1 MQQAGLEQ
9 PTFVALLIHR
19 FGLSLPTRVRAFN
32 VAWVSFLVTKV
43 FAFIYSIVMLVVF
56 WNDAPVSFIIVMV
69 VLLTVVTVTQLQ
81 STLVLHMLA
90 VSARTHTRTH
100 ARMQGC

>member
-1 MQQAGLEQ
+1 MNLEKWEEKGRRLC
-9 PTFVALLIHR
+9 V
-19 FGLSLPTRVRAFN
+19 
-32 VAWVSFLVTKV
+32 KC
-43 FAFIYSIVMLVVF
+43 VF
-56 WNDAPVSFIIVMV
+56 WNNAPVSFIIVMV